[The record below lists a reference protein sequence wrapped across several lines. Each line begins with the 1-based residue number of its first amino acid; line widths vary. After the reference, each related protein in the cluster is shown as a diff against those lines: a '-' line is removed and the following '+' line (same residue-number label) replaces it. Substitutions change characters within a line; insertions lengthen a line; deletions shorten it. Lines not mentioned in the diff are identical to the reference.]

1 MAIDAEDQAERP
13 AGLRPDPIR
22 ILIAE
27 DQFLLRNTLARR
39 LSLEPDMIIVAQ
51 AADGDQAIREARS
64 RRPDVI
70 LMDLQMPR
78 LDGIAAT
85 RAILADNP
93 RIRIIVLT
101 TFETDELILGAI
113 AAGAQC
119 YLLKDASEALIL
131 EAIRGC
137 MSGDVRMSAIVAQR
151 ILAEL
156 RRTHVP
162 AAPAFRGSAKSQI
175 SLTEREQN
183 VLSLIIEGLPNRDIA
198 AKLRLSEGRVRNLVS
213 QLLEKHHAR
222 NRTELALSAA
232 RRPHGS
238 KT

>member
-1 MAIDAEDQAERP
+1 MVAGAEDQAERP
-13 AGLRPDPIR
+13 DATGPDPIR

-27 DQFLLRNTLARR
+27 DQSLLRNALAKR
-39 LSLEPDMIIVAQ
+39 LSLEPDMVIVAQ

-78 LDGIAAT
+78 VDGIAAT

-119 YLLKDASEALIL
+119 YLLKDASETLIL

-137 MSGDVRMSAIVAQR
+137 MTGDVRMSPIVAQR

-156 RRTHVP
+156 RRTHVA
-162 AAPAFRGSAKSQI
+162 AAPAFGRSAKFQI
-175 SLTEREQN
+175 ALTEREQN

-198 AKLRLSEGRVRNLVS
+198 ARLGLSEGRVRNLVS

-222 NRTELALSAA
+222 NRTELALTAA
-232 RRPHGS
+232 RRPRGA
-238 KT
+238 KP